1 MQCCG
6 SSSGGEDTTLRQ
18 WRWWRYTTLNAS
30 IAAADVLRWWR
41 SLRFVRRLTIIWVL
55 HGESQKFVSR
65 QFTGSGA
72 TNPQQLTEGQQKG
85 LICKYISVWTTTTV
99 INTHFSIKQLDGIV
113 DIFFCGEVVFGTVV
127 DKVLHDCNT
136 IAIWRCS
143 CVGMVCWNRITLMMS
158 WAHRRNCTLIRQIKY
173 YHNKTLTHGEQG
185 SL

>member
-18 WRWWRYTTLNAS
+18 WRWWRYTMLNAS

-41 SLRFVRRLTIIWVL
+41 SVRFVRRLTIIWVL

-113 DIFFCGEVVFGTVV
+113 DIFFCGEVVFGTFV
-127 DKVLHDCNT
+127 DAAWGCKDNVLHDCNM
-136 IAIWRCS
+136 A
-143 CVGMVCWNRITLMMS
+143 MQLCWNGVL
-158 WAHRRNCTLIRQIKY
+158 K
-173 YHNKTLTHGEQG
+173 
-185 SL
+185 